1 MKRWISLLLAL
12 TMVCSLV
19 VPAAAATTFPD
30 LSEDHWAYSFIQDL
44 VENGIYTGY
53 GDGTIRPSTNTSILQ
68 TLAILSRF
76 YTLSDGD
83 QAYLYADY
91 GATAEA
97 IVPSTSSWAYDE
109 VAVCL
114 AAGIVT
120 ESELRAYPDLN
131 AYITREDLA
140 VFLVRAMQLEDEARS
155 RDYASLNFTD
165 TESIDSDAL
174 FDIDLLVNMEIVSGY
189 TDGTFRP
196 QLSSTRAVVAKMI
209 SLALDYLEENKIT
222 LTVPGYNGLTRA
234 SGLLAGYDA
243 TSVSITDTNGLTRR
257 FARTSAAN
265 VTINGST
272 GTLSPSYLGSAIS
285 LTAQSGDVTELAVT
299 YHETTDYVQ
308 GEVSFLSTAAATGP
322 YISVL
327 TAEGKT
333 VSCTVNADTA
343 YSGTKTTYNDL
354 AAGDFV
360 TICRKSSVAESV
372 IVAKS
377 EQALTG
383 SVAAL
388 TYSVDNGL
396 LLVTDASGA
405 VWSFSIAYGSVP
417 TVTSGGLTASLSA
430 VSVGDGVKLTVRA
443 GVLKTIAK
451 ESVTAEYSGT
461 LSYIGQ
467 SLTGTEWTLTQ
478 TDGTAVTLPLS
489 AGATFATSSGSKLT
503 SANISL
509 GDTLTVQTND
519 GTITSVVRTA
529 QATSS
534 GETAVTTSVSGTV
547 LYVDTSAYTMLA
559 LIDGQPITL
568 NLRSAR
574 LQNTSGN
581 SVQMRSITSGASFL
595 AYGTY
600 SDSATIAA
608 TLVIFN

>member
-1 MKRWISLLLAL
+1 
-12 TMVCSLV
+12 
-19 VPAAAATTFPD
+19 
-30 LSEDHWAYSFIQDL
+30 L

-68 TLAILSRF
+68 TLVILSRF
-76 YTLSDGD
+76 YTLSDSD

-91 GATAEA
+91 GATVES
-97 IVPSTSSWAYDE
+97 IVPSASSWAYNH
-109 VAVCL
+109 VAICL

-131 AYITREDLA
+131 DYITREDLA

-155 RDYASLNFTD
+155 RDYASLKFTD

-189 TDGTFRP
+189 TDGSFRP

-209 SLALDYLEENKIT
+209 SLSLDYLEENNIT

-377 EQALTG
+377 EQTLTG

-581 SVQMRSITSGASFL
+581 SVQMRSIASGASFL